1 MIRRAAGGPDSR
13 MAKDR
18 NQFRDDLTEDDGAGW
33 INRFLAEEDELDGRS
48 MWRLASWGVGTV
60 GALIVAIL
68 ATRSPAAIN
77 RDQLASAELARQS
90 QQVQWIAKESQNK
103 ARELAAA
110 VDTLNGDRDRL
121 YARVTVLEQGL
132 DSVTGA
138 LARPAP
144 ASPPA
149 ASPAAAAPAQAVLP
163 PAAEADPIGPVKPA
177 EAKAEP
183 VAQLPKIAPVAT
195 APASPSPPA
204 KPAEQKAETSAT
216 DQPPAPTVTAAIA
229 PQNPA
234 PVEMPSATIVRKT
247 EFGVDL
253 GGANSIEGLRA
264 LWRGVTKGNLQQL
277 ASLQPIIVVKERHDG
292 LGMQL
297 RLVAGPLSDAAEAA
311 KVCAGVLT
319 ESNRACE
326 TSVYE
331 GQRLSMISEK
341 QPEAKNAASQLK
353 NGPRRRPSVPSS
365 VTNNRSTF
373 VPSGLCRNPFR
384 TIFCA

>member
-341 QPEAKNAASQLK
+341 QPEAKKPEGQGYRSK
-353 NGPRRRPSVPSS
+353 RRSKQRSEPVEERPKTSAFSS
-365 VTNNRSTF
+365 FFGNK
-373 VPSGLCRNPFR
+373 
-384 TIFCA
+384 